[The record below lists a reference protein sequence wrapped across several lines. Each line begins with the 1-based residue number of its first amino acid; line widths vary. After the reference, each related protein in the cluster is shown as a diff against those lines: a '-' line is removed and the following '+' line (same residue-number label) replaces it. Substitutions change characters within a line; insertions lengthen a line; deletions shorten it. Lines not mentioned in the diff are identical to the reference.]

1 MGASILIYFFN
12 SKVHVISGR
21 QVLMH
26 GVFEGV
32 RVRIVTVN
40 CSCNEIQSG
49 FEARNS
55 SVLWIC
61 FLKCK

>member
-1 MGASILIYFFN
+1 MVASILIDFFN
-12 SKVHVISGR
+12 KIHVTSGR
-21 QVLMH
+21 QLL
-26 GVFEGV
+26 VFEGV
-32 RVRIVTVN
+32 RVRIVIVN

-49 FEARNS
+49 FVARNS

>member
-1 MGASILIYFFN
+1 MVASILIYFFN
-12 SKVHVISGR
+12 NKIHVISGR
-21 QVLMH
+21 QVLVH
-26 GVFEGV
+26 RVFEGV

-49 FEARNS
+49 FAARNS
-55 SVLWIC
+55 FVLWIC